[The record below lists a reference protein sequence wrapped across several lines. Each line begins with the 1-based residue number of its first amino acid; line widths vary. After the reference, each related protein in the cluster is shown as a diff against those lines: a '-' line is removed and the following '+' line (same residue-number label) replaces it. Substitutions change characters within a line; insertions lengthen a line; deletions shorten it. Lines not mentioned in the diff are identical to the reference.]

1 MDKKIIN
8 MFPGKKIDQNEGEKY
23 SELLKE
29 LIEPFEK
36 DLSKLQEPYEVIAFG
51 QHAWN
56 LGNLSQLMSEE
67 QYAFMLKEFPFPFSK
82 KETAIMIK
90 MIELKK
96 KDFAMY
102 DRYIADFDLEDEA
115 DGQFTLTVFTEDHE
129 SYVANNLNKA
139 NDFDF
144 DEDDFDEDDFDESD
158 YEEGFINRTA
168 IIVKPIQPYYEWIK
182 SFSSDIHVTADME
195 PMIYLV
201 DEDMDDLDGWLK
213 KNSEKLFKMQ
223 LEGWTPNKK
232 QWPQKRSYKMFREWF
247 QVDIATMVYD
257 MESEPVYKE
266 LRPRAL
272 P

>member
-8 MFPGKKIDQNEGEKY
+8 MFPGRKVIQNEGEKY

-29 LIEPFEK
+29 LIKPFEK
-36 DLSKLQEPYEVIAFG
+36 DLSKLQEPYEMIAFG

-67 QYAFMLKEFPFPFSK
+67 ENAYMLKEFPFPFRK
-82 KETAIMIK
+82 KETAILRK

-96 KDFAMY
+96 KDYAMY
-102 DRYIADFDLEDEA
+102 DRFIADFDLEDEA
-115 DGQFTLTVFTEDHE
+115 DGQFTLTVFTVDHE
-129 SYVANNLNKA
+129 SYVTDNLNKA

-144 DEDDFDEDDFDESD
+144 DEDKFDEDEFDEDDFEESD

-168 IIVKPIQPYYEWIK
+168 IIIKPLQPYYEWIK
-182 SFSSDIHVTADME
+182 SISSDIHATADME

-232 QWPQKRSYKMFREWF
+232 QWPQKRSFKMFREWF
-247 QVDIATMVYD
+247 QAEMVTMVYD
-257 MESEPVYKE
+257 MECEPVNKE
-266 LRPRAL
+266 L
-272 P
+272 